1 MDQNEILERLIKMKN
16 IIIKITKALRPN
28 INGLNSTD
36 IYVLMKIAKNEGI
49 TMTKLSEITGL
60 SSTLIT
66 FTVDNLEKLSFVERR
81 KGLDRRIQTLILTE
95 KGKSLKNEIEK
106 ISKERFS
113 EITKNMNDKE
123 IKELI
128 DLFDKIFE
136 IMKKVENIE

>member
-66 FTVDNLEKLSFVERR
+66 FTIDNLEKLSFVERR